1 MTGWNSRK
9 IIRGDDIAMIDVH
22 APKDKQNLFNNGGG
36 VCHAFM
42 PLNIFK
48 QFYCNLN
55 LLGVVFTKRCLKIH
69 S

>member
-1 MTGWNSRK
+1 
-9 IIRGDDIAMIDVH
+9 MIDVH
-22 APKDKQNLFNNGGG
+22 APKDKQNLYNNGGG